1 MPPHD
6 SWMPS
11 PTLHVDQRFEIMRH
25 SKHTEHTEHM
35 ASDKDAEGMGRQLDD
50 SSEAMKPF
58 VVGMVLFDGV
68 TQLDLTGPYEVLARM
83 PNTRVLLVA
92 ASLAPVRTEWGL
104 TIAPDVSFDDAPPL
118 DLLCVPGGW
127 GVTARLE
134 DERLLEFLRVQGASA
149 RYVTSVCSGAL
160 LLGAAGLLRGYRAT
174 THWLS
179 LDLLRF
185 FGAEPLD
192 ERVVRD
198 RNRITGAGVTA
209 GIDFALVVAAE
220 LFGTSVAQRIQ
231 LAIEY
236 RPAPPFESG
245 APHTAPDDVRLAVE
259 RGSAEVLARRR
270 AVVERVAH
278 MGRTPGSSA

>member
-1 MPPHD
+1 
-6 SWMPS
+6 
-11 PTLHVDQRFEIMRH
+11 
-25 SKHTEHTEHM
+25 
-35 ASDKDAEGMGRQLDD
+35 
-50 SSEAMKPF
+50 
-58 VVGMVLFDGV
+58 MVLFDGV

-83 PNTRVLLVA
+83 PDTRVLLVA
-92 ASLAPVRTEWGL
+92 SSMTPVRTEWGL
-104 TIAPDVSFDDAPPL
+104 TITPDATFDDAPPL

-127 GVTARLE
+127 GVTACLE
-134 DERLLEFLRVQGASA
+134 DERLLGFLRVQGESA

-179 LDLLRF
+179 LDLLPF
-185 FGAEPLD
+185 FGAEPVD

-220 LFGTSVAQRIQ
+220 LFGASLAQRSQ

-236 RPAPPFESG
+236 RPAPPFDSG
-245 APHTAPDDVRLAVE
+245 APHSAPDDVRLAVT
-259 RGSAEVLARRR
+259 RASAEALAHRR
-270 AVVERVAH
+270 AVVARVAAKAS
-278 MGRTPGSSA
+278 RPGASATS